1 MFPTRFWALNPLT
14 TIPSLVSAMNSYY
27 DQNIFVFVFPAVAI
41 EFGKV
46 FHKTYLFRCLIVR
59 GPRGTVMGNL
69 IVAVIG
75 VAGYAGGLAKKGTAT
90 DITLYNLKKG
100 EDTVTLI
107 EPTRYPERLAPLFYA
122 ASEATKAVVVVDE
135 LNAMLGES
143 LVMLQCCGVSSGY
156 FVLRNYLPKEKIDPI
171 IKGTILEKYE
181 FLSDDINALREKL
194 LIDAAQQKPTTAAA
208 GTVPVDHAFNVKG
221 VGVVVLGVVVNGG
234 IAKHD
239 SLNVLPGGKKAQVR
253 SIQKHDED
261 FDTAVEGDRV
271 GLALKNVEVE
281 DVDRG
286 AVLTT
291 DPIIKASKNFK
302 AKASLVKYWQTPI
315 KAEMVLHIGHWMQ
328 FLNSKIEA
336 VDDEGDWRKP
346 TLTLTLEK
354 ELVYRPGDKAV
365 LMYLEGGKLR
375 VVGTL
380 ELA

>member
-1 MFPTRFWALNPLT
+1 
-14 TIPSLVSAMNSYY
+14 
-27 DQNIFVFVFPAVAI
+27 
-41 EFGKV
+41 
-46 FHKTYLFRCLIVR
+46 
-59 GPRGTVMGNL
+59 MGNL
-69 IVAVIG
+69 MVAVLG
-75 VAGYAGGLAKKGTAT
+75 VSGYASVIAKKGTST

-122 ASEATKAVVVVDE
+122 TSEAKKAVVVVDE
-135 LNAMLGES
+135 LSAGLGES
-143 LVMLQCCGVSSGY
+143 LVMLQCCGISSGY
-156 FVLRNYLPKEKIDPI
+156 FVLRNYLPKEKLAPI
-171 IKGTILEKYE
+171 IKGTILETYE
-181 FLSDDINALREKL
+181 FLPDDPNVLREKL
-194 LIDAAQQKPTTAAA
+194 LNDAAQLKGASSAV

-221 VGVVVLGVVVNGG
+221 VGVVILGVVVNGG

-239 SLNVLPGGKKAQVR
+239 ALNVFPGGKKAQVR

-291 DPIIKASKNFK
+291 DPTVKASKTLK
-302 AKASLVKYWQTPI
+302 IHASIVKYWQTPL
-315 KAEMVLHIGHWMQ
+315 KADMVLHIGHWMQ
-328 FLNSKIEA
+328 FLNSKVES
-336 VDDEGDWRKP
+336 VSDEGDWRKP

-354 ELVYRPGDKAV
+354 ELVYRPRDKAV

-375 VVGTL
+375 VAGTVDL
-380 ELA
+380 P

>member
-1 MFPTRFWALNPLT
+1 
-14 TIPSLVSAMNSYY
+14 
-27 DQNIFVFVFPAVAI
+27 
-41 EFGKV
+41 
-46 FHKTYLFRCLIVR
+46 
-59 GPRGTVMGNL
+59 MGNL
-69 IVAVIG
+69 MVAVVG
-75 VAGYAGGLAKKGTAT
+75 AQGYSGTFAKKGTST

-122 ASEATKAVVVVDE
+122 SSEAKKAVIVVDE
-135 LNAMLGES
+135 LNAALGES
-143 LVMLQCCGVSSGY
+143 LVMLQCCGISSGY
-156 FVLRNYLPKEKIDPI
+156 FVLRNFVPKEKIEPI

-181 FLSDDINALREKL
+181 FLQDDANVLREKL
-194 LIDAAQQKPTTAAA
+194 LNDAAQLKSSSSAV

-239 SLNVLPGGKKAQVR
+239 ALNVFPGGKKAQVR

-271 GLALKNVEVE
+271 GLAIKNVEVE

-286 AVLTT
+286 AALTT
-291 DPIIKASKNFK
+291 DPTVKTTKTLKAH
-302 AKASLVKYWQTPI
+302 ASLVKYWQTPL
-315 KAEMVLHIGHWMQ
+315 KADMVMHIGHWMQ
-328 FLNSKIEA
+328 FLNTKVEE
-336 VDDEGDWRKP
+336 VTDEGDWRKP

-354 ELVYRPGDKAV
+354 ELAYRPGDKAV

-375 VVGTL
+375 VAGTIDL
-380 ELA
+380 P